1 MCGRYNLITDPQALV
16 DFFQVRNRIEL
27 EPRFNIAPSQ
37 ESPVVRVDENGRQL
51 ALMRWGLIPHW
62 AKDIKI
68 GYHTINA
75 RAETVASKPAYR
87 SAFRKRRCLV
97 PATGF
102 YEWQAGSEGKQ
113 PYHIRV
119 GEGRLFAFAGL
130 WERWQQ
136 ESAEPLE
143 SFTIIVTNANE
154 VVRPIHER
162 MPVILHPDDYATW
175 LDPAIHDPARIQ
187 PLLRPCP
194 SDWLNHYPVSRHV
207 NSPAHDD
214 PACLLAAD
222 PEG

>member
-16 DFFQVRNRIEL
+16 DFFKLRNRL
-27 EPRFNIAPSQ
+27 KLAPRYNIAPSQ
-37 ESPVVRVDENGRQL
+37 DAPVVRSGDNGREL
-51 ALMRWGLIPHW
+51 ALMRWGLVPHW
-62 AKDIKI
+62 AKDAKF

-87 SAFRKRRCLV
+87 SAFRKHRCLV

-102 YEWQAGSEGKQ
+102 YEWQSGADGKQ

-130 WERWQQ
+130 WEQWQPPSGQ
-136 ESAEPLE
+136 ALE
-143 SFTIIVTNANE
+143 SFTIIVTEANQA
-154 VVRPIHER
+154 VRPLHER

-175 LDPAIHDPARIQ
+175 LDPAIQDPTRIQ

-194 SDWLNHYPVSRHV
+194 AAWLNHYPVSRHV

-214 PACLLAAD
+214 PACLLAAETD
-222 PEG
+222 N